1 MRNVPQRG
9 AETDRLTRGVARG
22 DAEAITRFYE
32 AWFERSVAIVRAL
45 TGRDES
51 FALDVVQEA
60 LLRAIRT
67 MRAIEREEE
76 LRKLIVSILRTTA
89 IDFLRRELRRSKA
102 EMRRV
107 DVRRGT
113 EATDKESAQ
122 ELAEL
127 EERLRWLDARVAEL
141 SDDDRMLLLSRYG
154 DDRTLRE
161 AGAAL
166 GLSPSATSRRLSALI
181 AKLKRSARRVFGE
194 LA

>member
-122 ELAEL
+122 EL